1 MMELAKLPNT
11 MMQKVEA
18 NGWDSRAKS
27 MWKSTDDADLSDF
40 LPTYW
45 CWTEEYDFGHISAQ
59 IGK

>member
-1 MMELAKLPNT
+1 MELAKLPNT

-40 LPTYW
+40 FTNLLMLN
-45 CWTEEYDFGHISAQ
+45 
-59 IGK
+59 